1 MSDYRLEIRNPI
13 PLVLLIPNKITK
25 VKGVNQKQ
33 YPTIEEALSVKD
45 KNNNSV
51 NLFFGSFKTY
61 GGTEIK
67 EKNINGIYSIEDTA
81 NIETWYRPD
90 ITSNCRIARANDGT
104 IFDIINEPENINMRN
119 QFLKFKVRRV
129 KGGA

>member
-1 MSDYRLEIRNPI
+1 MSNFTLNITNPI
-13 PLVLLIPNKITK
+13 PLILLVPIYKNIS
-25 VKGVNQKQ
+25 GVNKKTYQ
-33 YPTIEEALSVKD
+33 TIKEALDVKD
-45 KNNNSV
+45 ENNNSV

-61 GGTEIK
+61 GGTERD
-67 EKNINGIYSIEDTA
+67 INGIYSIEDTA

-90 ITSNCRIARANDGT
+90 IKANCRIALETGE
-104 IFDIINEPENINMRN
+104 IYDILGEPEDINKRH

>member
-13 PLVLLIPNKITK
+13 PLILLIPKSIKKIS
-25 VKGVNQKQ
+25 GVNKRE

-45 KNNNSV
+45 KNNNSI
-51 NLFFGSFKTY
+51 NIFFGSFKTY
-61 GGTEIK
+61 GGTENK
-67 EKNINGIYSIEDTA
+67 EKTINGLYAIEDTA

-90 ITSNCRIARANDGT
+90 ITSNCRIARESDNA
-104 IFDIINEPENINMRN
+104 IYEVMNEPEDINQRH
-119 QFLKFKVRRV
+119 QFLKFKIKRV

>member
-1 MSDYRLEIRNPI
+1 MSNFTLNITNPI
-13 PLVLLIPNKITK
+13 PLILLVPTYKNIS
-25 VKGVNQKQ
+25 GVNKKTYQ
-33 YPTIEEALSVKD
+33 TIKEALDVKD
-45 KNNNSV
+45 ENNNSV

-61 GGTEIK
+61 GGTERD
-67 EKNINGIYSIEDTA
+67 INGIYSIEDTA

-90 ITSNCRIARANDGT
+90 IKANCRIALETGE
-104 IFDIINEPENINMRN
+104 IYDILGEPEDINKRH

>member
-1 MSDYRLEIRNPI
+1 MSNFTLNITNPI
-13 PLVLLIPNKITK
+13 PLILLVPTYKNIS
-25 VKGVNQKQ
+25 GVNKKTYQ
-33 YPTIEEALSVKD
+33 TIKEALDVKD
-45 KNNNSV
+45 ENDNSV

-61 GGTEIK
+61 GGTE
-67 EKNINGIYSIEDTA
+67 KNVNGVYSIEDTA

-90 ITSNCRIARANDGT
+90 IKANCRIALETGE
-104 IFDIINEPENINMRN
+104 IYDILGEPEDINKRH

>member
-1 MSDYRLEIRNPI
+1 MSDYRLEIKNPI
-13 PLVLLIPNKITK
+13 PLVLLIPKAIDKI
-25 VKGVNQKQ
+25 KGVNTKK
-33 YPTIEEALSVKD
+33 YTTVEEALSVKD

-61 GGTEIK
+61 GGTENK
-67 EKNINGIYSIEDTA
+67 EKTINGLYVIEDTA
-81 NIETWYRPD
+81 VIETWYRPD
-90 ITSNCRIARANDGT
+90 ITSNCRIARANDNA
-104 IFDIINEPENINMRN
+104 IYEVMNEPENINQRH